1 MFVFPYFFLFQ
12 RAKKETQQEIKKI
25 FFGDSNAINFNS
37 LSGIFNTNG
46 IYIKM
51 NCLRLYDKWS
61 TCVFN
66 AQLLSFSILFPIF
79 LHLII
84 WIKDNRFKFI
94 SPLTFFS
101 KIVWRC
107 HCTFIPSLTGS
118 QTWQL
123 LYVLNILKVK
133 RKNIFSIFELEISNI
148 FKMNADIFPP
158 ISCAA

>member
-1 MFVFPYFFLFQ
+1 MSRVRHLDIWNRHNTQKNRYFSHYKINVCLSIFFLISNSEE
-12 RAKKETQQEIKKI
+12 RNTAGDKEDI
-25 FFGDSNAINFNS
+25 FWDSNAINYNS

-51 NCLRLYDKWS
+51 NCSRLYDKWS

-84 WIKDNRFKFI
+84 CIKDNRFKSI

-107 HCTFIPSLTGS
+107 HCMFIPSLTGS

-123 LYVLNILKVK
+123 LYVLNILK
-133 RKNIFSIFELEISNI
+133 
-148 FKMNADIFPP
+148 
-158 ISCAA
+158 